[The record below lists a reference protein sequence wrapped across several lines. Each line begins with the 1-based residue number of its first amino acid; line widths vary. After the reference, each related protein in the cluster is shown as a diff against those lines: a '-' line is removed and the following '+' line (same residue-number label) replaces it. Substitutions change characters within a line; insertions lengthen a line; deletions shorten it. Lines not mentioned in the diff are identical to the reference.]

1 MATGVQVI
9 DTLDKISIVIGIACF
24 IFMTPGF
31 WYLSIQADSEGSPLA
46 GLALVFRALAVM
58 CGVFIITS
66 TLSPSFP
73 EYAWLWRLMSRPPI
87 FGVAFE
93 LFRVILRAH
102 R

>member
-1 MATGVQVI
+1 MGTGVQVI
-9 DTLDKISIVIGIACF
+9 ETLDKFSIVLGIVCF

-31 WYLSIQADSEGSPLA
+31 WYLSIQADSKGSPLA
-46 GLALVFRALAVM
+46 GLCLVFRALAIM

-93 LFRVILRAH
+93 LFRVIIKVYR
-102 R
+102 